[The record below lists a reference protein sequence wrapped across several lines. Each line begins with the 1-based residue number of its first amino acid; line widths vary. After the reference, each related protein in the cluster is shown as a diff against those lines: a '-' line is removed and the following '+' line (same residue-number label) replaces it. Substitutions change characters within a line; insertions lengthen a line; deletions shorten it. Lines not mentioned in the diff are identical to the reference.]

1 MFLPL
6 FLRSRLLPLV
16 DNNSS
21 SSNNNLTSQLDQI
34 LAPTLPI
41 LIITPALL
49 IPLLVPA
56 PVAAKQLYRPSFP
69 PLSPLSLTNP
79 FIPLNQSILQ
89 HPSSAHSSET
99 LPFLRLGS
107 IG

>member
-16 DNNSS
+16 DNNSSSS

-69 PLSPLSLTNP
+69 PLSSLSLTNP
-79 FIPLNQSILQ
+79 FIPLN
-89 HPSSAHSSET
+89 
-99 LPFLRLGS
+99 
-107 IG
+107 